1 MDNALYE
8 IYSYMI
14 RQSYPNAKNIRLPGV
29 VGAQNNV
36 LIAEVNGTNRVFK
49 FSIPDLVKKN
59 QMVSQEYN
67 RHGIPVPKIS
77 ATQMD
82 FLFCEEYDLIPG
94 TSLFEAIRAGI
105 GGDEIR
111 TIYQDVLSAFAKMRR
126 VGRPSEPDGGKLIHA
141 HNFARYHVANGQRTT
156 LAELFGAATYLMNL
170 GKPSDIGLYHYDI
183 TPKNI
188 ILNPDGK
195 FSGLVDL
202 DSVGICNKNFAFGVM
217 ASKYQ
222 EIGLDCRE
230 LMDYYIDTTSDS
242 LARNRILGTAKINA
256 MAKKM
261 LWQRANAHKR
271 QK

>member
-8 IYSYMI
+8 IYSYLI
-14 RQSYPNAKNIRLPGV
+14 QQSYPNATNIRLPGV
-29 VGAQNNV
+29 VGAQKNV
-36 LIAEVNGTNRVFK
+36 LIAEINGTDHVFK
-49 FSIPDLVKKN
+49 FSIPDLIKKN
-59 QMVSQEYN
+59 QIVSQAYN
-67 RHGIPVPKIS
+67 RHDIPVPKIS
-77 ATQMD
+77 AKQMD
-82 FLFCEEYDLIPG
+82 FLFCEEYDIIPG

-111 TIYQDVLSAFAKMRR
+111 TIYQDVLNAFAKMRR
-126 VGRPSEPDGGKLIHA
+126 VSLPPKSDSGQLIHA

-156 LAELFGAATYLMNL
+156 LSELFGAATYLMNI
-170 GKPSDIGLYHYDI
+170 GKQSDIGLYHYDI

-188 ILNPDGK
+188 ILSPDGK

-202 DSVGICNKNFAFGVM
+202 DSAGICNKNFAFGVM

-242 LARNRILGTAKINA
+242 LARSRILSTAQINA

-261 LWQRANAHKR
+261 LWKRANAHKR